1 MAAHRSQAARPSA
14 VRLVGIAG
22 LAALGMAL
30 SPLATASA
38 DTPSSPAEPIIRD
51 ASAGVVSAGPSEVR
65 AVAKGKVLGGETSKG
80 ALIPVSDGN
89 AHNPDDARKAIVMQ
103 HAMSSFCVKPSES
116 GISVFCKDRGR

>member
-38 DTPSSPAEPIIRD
+38 DTPSSPAEPIIRE
-51 ASAGVVSAGPSEVR
+51 ASAGIVSAGPSEVR
-65 AVAKGKVLGGETSKG
+65 AAEKGKVLGGQTSAG
-80 ALIPVSDGN
+80 AAIPVSDGN
-89 AHNPDDARKAIVMQ
+89 GHGPSDSRKSIVMQ
-103 HAMSSFCVKPSES
+103 HRLSSFCGRAEA
-116 GISVFCKDRGR
+116 GITVFCKDR